1 MRIPSFAIAG
11 VALVAS
17 TVLIGCSSDDNTP
30 SNNSGV
36 PVVVDST
43 IATTAG
49 ADTVVVDTTL
59 P

>member
-1 MRIPSFAIAG
+1 MRIHSFAIAG
-11 VALVAS
+11 IALVAS
-17 TVLIGCSSDDNTP
+17 TALIGCSSDNKTP

-43 IATTAG
+43 IATTSGAG
-49 ADTVVVDTTL
+49 TVVGDTTL